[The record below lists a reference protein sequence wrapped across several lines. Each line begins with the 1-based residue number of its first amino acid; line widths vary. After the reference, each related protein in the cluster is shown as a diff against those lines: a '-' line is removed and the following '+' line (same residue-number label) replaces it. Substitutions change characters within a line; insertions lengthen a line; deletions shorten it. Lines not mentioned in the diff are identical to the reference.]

1 MSKSDTIEVNG
12 AAACGAEAVRE
23 DTPAPIPATIPELV
37 RQAAQ
42 RHGERIAI
50 QEDGLRLSYA
60 ALDLQR
66 AEAGRALMA
75 LGVQPGDRV
84 AVWAPNYSEWIIAA
98 LAVHSVGA
106 ALVPLNTRMKGAEAG
121 AVLADSGARVLF
133 CVDDFLGESYPR
145 MLAPY
150 RPATLEWLVIL
161 RAAGDRADAAGELC
175 WSDFL
180 ALAQHTGMA
189 EFEAR
194 ECSVTGD
201 TLMDIMFTSG
211 TTGRPKG
218 VMTAHAQNLRAI
230 DGWAAITGVQA
241 GDRYLIVNPFFHTF
255 GYKAGWLAALSRGAT
270 VLPHLVFDADAVM
283 TRVENER
290 ITVLP
295 GPPTLYQTLLNA
307 PRLREFDLSSLR
319 VAVTGA
325 SAIAPSLIQR
335 MRDELGFQT
344 VITGYGLT
352 ESCGFATLTR
362 AGDDAETVAFTSG
375 RAMPGIEIRCV
386 DAGGEPVLAGTPGE
400 VVIRGYNVMRGYFG
414 LPEASA
420 EAVDAGGWL
429 HTGDV
434 GTLDAR
440 GYLRITDRIKDMF
453 IVGGFN
459 CYPAEVE
466 KLLAAHPAVAQVA
479 VVGMPHERLGE
490 VGRAYVVLRHGA
502 RLDAQTLISWARR
515 EMANYKVPREVSF
528 VQALPVS
535 AAGKVLKYQL
545 REA

>member
-1 MSKSDTIEVNG
+1 MTTPDTLEADAVAASPG
-12 AAACGAEAVRE
+12 ATAATVA
-23 DTPAPIPATIPELV
+23 TTIPQLV
-37 RQAAQ
+37 RQAAR

-60 ALDLQR
+60 ALDASRQQ
-66 AEAGRALMA
+66 AGRALMA
-75 LGVQPGDRV
+75 LDVQAGDRV
-84 AVWAPNYSEWIIAA
+84 AVWAPNFAEWIVAA

-121 AVLADSGARVLF
+121 AVLADSGARLLF
-133 CVDDFLGESYPR
+133 CVDDFLGERYPQ
-145 MLAPY
+145 MLAPHRPPTLERLVVL
-150 RPATLEWLVIL
+150 RPARDRTPDD
-161 RAAGDRADAAGELC
+161 GDLSWDE
-175 WSDFL
+175 FL
-180 ALAQHTGMA
+180 ALAPQVDPA
-189 EFEAR
+189 AFAAR
-194 ECSVTGD
+194 EAGVTGG

-218 VMTAHAQNLRAI
+218 VMTAHAQNLRAV
-230 DGWAAITGVQA
+230 DGWAEITGVRA
-241 GDRYLIVNPFFHTF
+241 DDRYLIVNPFFHTF

-325 SAIAPSLIQR
+325 SAIAPALIQR
-335 MRDELGFQT
+335 MRDELGFRT
-344 VITGYGLT
+344 IITGYGLT

-362 AGDDAETVAFTSG
+362 PGDDAETVAGTSG
-375 RAMPGIEIRCV
+375 RAMPGVEIRCI
-386 DAGGEPVLAGTPGE
+386 DAQRQPVATGEPGE
-400 VVIRGYNVMRGYFG
+400 VQVRGYNVMRGYFG
-414 LPEASA
+414 LPDATTEAI
-420 EAVDAGGWL
+420 DADGWL

-466 KLLAAHPAVAQVA
+466 KLLVAHPAVAQVA
-479 VVGMPHERLGE
+479 VVGVPHERLGE
-490 VGRAYVVLRHGA
+490 VGKAYVVLRHGA
-502 RLDAQTLISWARR
+502 RVDAETLIGWARR
-515 EMANYKVPREVSF
+515 QMANYKVPREIAF

-545 REA
+545 REG